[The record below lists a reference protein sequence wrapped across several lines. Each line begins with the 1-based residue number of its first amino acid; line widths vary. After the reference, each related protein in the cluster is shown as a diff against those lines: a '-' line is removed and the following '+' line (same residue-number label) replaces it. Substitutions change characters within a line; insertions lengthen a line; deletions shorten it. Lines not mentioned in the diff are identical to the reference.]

1 MLIDLRQI
9 RSADISPP
17 FLGLKIELKKK
28 SSILFKVDRRADM
41 HYSSGGFHA
50 FLIPE
55 SMGYQSPKTLIR
67 VHRYILDQ
75 RGSCDGH

>member
-28 SSILFKVDRRADM
+28 QYHRFVN
-41 HYSSGGFHA
+41 
-50 FLIPE
+50 
-55 SMGYQSPKTLIR
+55 
-67 VHRYILDQ
+67 VHMIVFPIYMYILLFFLVI
-75 RGSCDGH
+75 CLILLLP